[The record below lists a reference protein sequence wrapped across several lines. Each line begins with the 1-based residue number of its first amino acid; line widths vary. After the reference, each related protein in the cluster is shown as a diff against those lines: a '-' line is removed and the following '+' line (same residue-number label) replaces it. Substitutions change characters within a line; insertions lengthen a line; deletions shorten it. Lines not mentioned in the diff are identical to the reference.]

1 MYHNNKGLSL
11 VEMLI
16 SVVISAIILA
26 AAYSSYTVISNNFNI
41 QKDLKFMSQSARS
54 VVEMIA
60 RDVRMGG
67 YKDFNNADIG
77 TPIKITDSS
86 NNCCDRIDI
95 IYDKSKSTRVKIS
108 YYTKVYKNRNRLMKQ
123 VSKCNTPDCSSTSI
137 IQAEQ
142 PIADYV
148 EDLQFSGFKDGS
160 VASTGAVEYGMGNK
174 KWFYPVRAEL
184 SAYHGSANNRCKSS
198 MSSIAKAFD
207 GDPNTIWQCPKG
219 GRAAIMLYFKDYVRI
234 TKVKLHTAYH
244 LDGGTFNKYGSGGGA
259 DWPDS
264 RNTTYPFAKNH
275 NLDGRYTFVHW
286 DKTTNSSGTDPKS
299 HKCLH
304 KDPTKRKW
312 TRDDRTGC
320 SLGGSN
326 FSSLHLSAK
335 EAIFS
340 SEPPNNRIEKCQGAS
355 ATIDGHCYVGSS
367 SDRQFSYIG
376 TNQIVM
382 KLDQAQTCYGFK
394 QSSSNKCNPRNTF
407 LLEVPDVAFYGEV
420 YGEPVVPSE
429 VDIGLLLRS
438 PNEHGSTNRSFSI
451 NLGNRAYS
459 SNDLYLRDN
468 YSTTVVARNVYY
480 K

>member
-1 MYHNNKGLSL
+1 MLHNNRGLSL

-16 SVVISAIILA
+16 SVVISTIILA

-86 NNCCDRIDI
+86 NNCCDRVDI

-123 VSKCNTPDCSSTSI
+123 VLKCNTPDCSSTSTV
-137 IQAEQ
+137 QAEQ

-174 KWFYPVRAEL
+174 KWFYPIKAEAINYP
-184 SAYHGSANNRCKSS
+184 SVPKSTCQSS
-198 MSSIAKAFD
+198 MSTIALAFD
-207 GDPNTIWQCPKG
+207 GDPKTVWRCPRG
-219 GRAAIMLYFKDYVRI
+219 GKAAIKLTFKDYVRI
-234 TKVKLHTAYH
+234 EKVKLHTAAH
-244 LDGGTFNKYGSGGGA
+244 LDGGSYYPYGYKNNPNYFSNKQ
-259 DWPDS
+259 WPSND
-264 RNTTYPFAKNH
+264 NVTYPYGKNH
-275 NLDGRYTFVHW
+275 SLNGRYNFRMW
-286 DKTTNSSGTDPKS
+286 DFTTNQEGIDITK

-304 KDPTKRKW
+304 KDPNKRKF
-312 TRDDRTGC
+312 TRNHTTGC
-320 SLGGSN
+320 PLGNSIWNGLN
-326 FSSLHLSAK
+326 LSAT
-335 EAIFS
+335 EAIFAA
-340 SEPPNNRIEKCQGAS
+340 EFPNKALIEKCLGS
-355 ATIDGHCYVGSS
+355 CYSNSTDLGFTHVGTK
-367 SDRQFSYIG
+367 DIIMHLEQQ
-376 TNQIVM
+376 QI
-382 KLDQAQTCYGFK
+382 CNGFI
-394 QSSSNKCNPRNTF
+394 QSSSNKCRPGNTF
-407 LLEVPDVAFYGEV
+407 LIEVPDVAFYGEV
-420 YGEPVVPSE
+420 FGEAVTPSE
-429 VDIGLLLRS
+429 IDIGLLLRS
-438 PNEHGSTNRSFSI
+438 PNEHGSSNRSFSI

>member
-1 MYHNNKGLSL
+1 MHHNIKGLSL
-11 VEMLI
+11 VEMLV
-16 SVVISAIILA
+16 SVVISTIILA

-67 YKDFNNADIG
+67 YKDFNNAEIG

-95 IYDKSKSTRVKIS
+95 IYDKSKSSRVKIS
-108 YYTKVYKNRNRLMKQ
+108 YYTKVHKNRNRLMKQ
-123 VSKCNTPDCSSTSI
+123 VLKCNTPDCSSTSTV
-137 IQAEQ
+137 QAEQ

-174 KWFYPVRAEL
+174 KWFFPDRVEITGNNKSGCQSYM
-184 SAYHGSANNRCKSS
+184 GSIS
-198 MSSIAKAFD
+198 KAFD
-207 GDPNTIWQCPKG
+207 GDPKTVWQCKYHSAKF
-219 GRAAIMLYFKDYVRI
+219 RLIFKDYVRI
-234 TKVKLHTAYH
+234 EKIKLHTAAH
-244 LDGGTFNKYGSGGGA
+244 LDGGNYYPKKWGSNYNYFSNGQYAGHSK
-259 DWPDS
+259 D
-264 RNTTYPFAKNH
+264 NVTYPYGKNH
-275 NLDGRYTFVHW
+275 NLDGRYAFKHIA
-286 DKTTNSSGTDPKS
+286 DGKYIDGIDTNV

-304 KDPTKRKW
+304 KDVTKRNW
-312 TRDDRTGC
+312 GIGC
-320 SLGGSN
+320 TKGNNAMGSIYIT
-326 FSSLHLSAK
+326 AK
-335 EAIFS
+335 EAIYNTLSQSTDKCDGLCSAQNIDRGFGYVATKEILLRVDQSNRCKGFMQSPS
-340 SEPPNNRIEKCQGAS
+340 SECKMGYTSAS
-355 ATIDGHCYVGSS
+355 NWLTEI
-367 SDRQFSYIG
+367 
-376 TNQIVM
+376 
-382 KLDQAQTCYGFK
+382 
-394 QSSSNKCNPRNTF
+394 
-407 LLEVPDVAFYGEV
+407 PDIAFYGEA